1 MLPSK
6 VSISPINRAIET
18 GGSRPVVVMAD
29 DFEEY
34 ICKYDSNGK
43 LINEYCSLC
52 FLDAWGI
59 PHLPGALVNI
69 LPEHINPEIISNRTQ
84 PHHFGKPTFGLRY
97 QKETVDVT
105 NMFVGLKGNYHEL
118 GKYQSRRT
126 LLKIALFDLWLAN
139 TDRSANNYNLL
150 VQSIE
155 DRFQII
161 PIDHSDVFDGCRLGQ
176 ELAQLTAED
185 SILYADLA
193 HVLLYNPK
201 KIADEAN
208 AILDNFPTFVLNCG
222 NMLPDIVA
230 GMPNEW
236 CLNKQQLEQQIREA
250 VIENNAWLND
260 TKANFRELVAP
271 LTKGA

>member
-1 MLPSK
+1 MLPSR
-6 VSISPINRAIET
+6 VSISPISRAIET

-84 PHHFGKPTFGLRY
+84 PHHFGKPSFGLRY
-97 QKETVDVT
+97 QKETVDVS

-118 GKYQSRRT
+118 GKYQSRHT

-150 VQSIE
+150 VQSVE
-155 DRFQII
+155 ERFQII

-176 ELAQLTAED
+176 ELAQLTPED

-230 GMPNEW
+230 GMPDGW

-250 VIENNAWLND
+250 VVENNAWLKD
-260 TKANFRELVAP
+260 TEANFRELVAP

>member
-1 MLPSK
+1 
-6 VSISPINRAIET
+6 
-18 GGSRPVVVMAD
+18 MAD

-43 LINEYCSLC
+43 LINEYCSHC

-59 PHLPGALVNI
+59 PRLTGAFVTI
-69 LPEHINPEIISNRTQ
+69 LPEHVNPEIISNRTQ

-97 QKETVDVT
+97 QKETVDVS
-105 NMFVGLKGNYHEL
+105 NMLVGLRGNYHEL
-118 GKYQSRRT
+118 SKYQSRGT

-150 VQSIE
+150 VQSMG

-193 HVLLYNPK
+193 HVLLYNSK
-201 KIADEAN
+201 KIAEEAN
-208 AILDNFPTFVLNCG
+208 AILDNFPTFVLNCHDV
-222 NMLPDIVA
+222 LSDIVA
-230 GMPNEW
+230 GIPNEW

-250 VIENNAWLND
+250 VIENDTWLND